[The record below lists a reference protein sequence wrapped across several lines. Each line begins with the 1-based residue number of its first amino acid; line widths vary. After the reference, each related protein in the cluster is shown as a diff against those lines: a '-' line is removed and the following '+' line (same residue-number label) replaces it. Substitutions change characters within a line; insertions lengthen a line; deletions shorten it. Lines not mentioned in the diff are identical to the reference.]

1 MDCKKRLQHKT
12 SYHSNIYKFKGRVT
26 LIRHLVL
33 TSSVVGF
40 TTQTL
45 KLSVYSKSIDK
56 QTVVINFFTLVSIVW
71 RNVILDS
78 MSI

>member
-1 MDCKKRLQHKT
+1 M
-12 SYHSNIYKFKGRVT
+12 
-26 LIRHLVL
+26 IRHLVL